1 MIILSIIF
9 IFVSV
14 CDMSG
19 VDCTKGIIPLQ
30 KSIINSSDYIYGL
43 ERGDMSCFQM
53 NHIPLFYM
61 SLVLMIIA
69 SALHFTKTN
78 KLMSCLHIV
87 IAIISSA
94 FVLITHNY
102 VWFMIMLNI
111 YLLLYILGEDASKN
125 KINMCTGVV
134 ALILGTLNCILL
146 VRHLKI
152 QLDLSDFSLLQM
164 EFIKSSNII
173 LSMFVVWTMLYL
185 VLLIKDIVI
194 ECNDGKTYKGL
205 KSKGE

>member
-1 MIILSIIF
+1 MIILSVIF
-9 IFVSV
+9 IFISV

-30 KSIINSSDYIYGL
+30 NSIINSSDYIYGL
-43 ERGDMSCFQM
+43 EHGDMSCFQM
-53 NHIPLFYM
+53 NHIPLFYV
-61 SLVLMIIA
+61 SLVLMVIA
-69 SALHFTKTN
+69 SVLHFTKTN
-78 KLMSCLHIV
+78 KVMSCLYIV
-87 IAIISSA
+87 IAIIPSA

-111 YLLLYILGEDASKN
+111 YLLLHIWGGGISKN
-125 KINMCTGVV
+125 KIDIFANMI
-134 ALILGTLNCILL
+134 ALILGTINCIPL

-152 QLDLSDFSLLQM
+152 QLDLYDFSLFQM
-164 EFIKSSNII
+164 ELIKSSNII
-173 LSMFVVWTMLYL
+173 LSMFVIWSMLYL

-194 ECNDGKTYKGL
+194 ECNVGKTYKGL